1 MPLHEWPHSTCP
13 RNSSPHQATLYWD
26 RAREAED
33 IPFTDEQLAAMR
45 GGLTAEEYRWRLIK
59 KGRCCHSSQWVAV
72 ASEAHQETK
81 KRDRSPTQCF
91 AGWTCREDA
100 VRFPKRRPPK
110 RAPVRRGCHEGKA
123 TPDLTLQAQVLMARW
138 TMPRN
143 LSILSVLPESPKTEC
158 HAEML
163 HLRAALEGDRQQGH
177 PINWVFELQLLDGSR
192 RESVAKADHTR
203 PSFTSSSAN
212 WTSPP
217 EEKSLGLRRGLQWG
231 SSRSRSSRNGYKATA
246 VGFALPPGSRSNA

>member
-1 MPLHEWPHSTCP
+1 
-13 RNSSPHQATLYWD
+13 
-26 RAREAED
+26 
-33 IPFTDEQLAAMR
+33 
-45 GGLTAEEYRWRLIK
+45 
-59 KGRCCHSSQWVAV
+59 
-72 ASEAHQETK
+72 
-81 KRDRSPTQCF
+81 
-91 AGWTCREDA
+91 
-100 VRFPKRRPPK
+100 
-110 RAPVRRGCHEGKA
+110 
-123 TPDLTLQAQVLMARW
+123 
-138 TMPRN
+138 MPRN

-231 SSRSRSSRNGYKATA
+231 QQPEPIFPERLQSDRSWFRIAA
-246 VGFALPPGSRSNA
+246 GFALKRLVGS